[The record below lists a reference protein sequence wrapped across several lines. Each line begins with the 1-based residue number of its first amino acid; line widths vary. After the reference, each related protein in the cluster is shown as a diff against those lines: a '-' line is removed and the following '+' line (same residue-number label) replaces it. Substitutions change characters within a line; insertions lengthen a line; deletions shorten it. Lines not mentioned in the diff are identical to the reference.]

1 MVHWAGEGS
10 DVVLCLA
17 RDPIQR
23 SAAIPKPSSLYIS
36 YDYGDTFDNKTELLK
51 LYNGKYAIV
60 EKFYNHHRFTTHVSI
75 HSCLVRFNLFL
86 HSKCFFPLHRLF

>member
-23 SAAIPKPSSLYIS
+23 AAVIPNPSSLYIS
-36 YDYGDTFDNKTELLK
+36 YDYGDTFVNKTELLK
-51 LYNGKYAIV
+51 LANGNYASV

-75 HSCLVRFNLFL
+75 LFCMVIITVSIL
-86 HSKCFFPLHRLF
+86 LLY